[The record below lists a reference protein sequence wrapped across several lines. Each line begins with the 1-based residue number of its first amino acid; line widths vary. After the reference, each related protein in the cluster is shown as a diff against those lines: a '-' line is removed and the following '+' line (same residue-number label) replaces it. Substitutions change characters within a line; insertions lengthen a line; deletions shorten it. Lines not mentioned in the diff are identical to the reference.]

1 MKKFAWRK
9 CQKIFLEA
17 IFSHLRKLLFKFLQK
32 ILVIILR
39 DIIGFENF
47 LLSFSQS

>member
-1 MKKFAWRK
+1 MKKLARRK
-9 CQKIFLEA
+9 CRKIFLEA
-17 IFSHLRKLLFKFLQK
+17 IFSHLRKNFSKFQQK

-39 DIIGFENF
+39 DIISLEKF